1 MHVRPS
7 GVLYFGSAPAVER
20 TINALLAEHPE
31 VRRLVM
37 HLDPGGRLDL
47 TGALML
53 RDVLEDFDAGGR
65 EFQIYGARAHS
76 ARLLTRVLGFLP
88 AAHEAKGDSP

>member
-1 MHVRPS
+1 VRPS

-31 VRRLVM
+31 VRRLVL
-37 HLDPGGRLDL
+37 HLDSVGRLDL

-53 RDVLEDFDAGGR
+53 RDGSSRSAAPGR
-65 EFQIYGARAHS
+65 
-76 ARLLTRVLGFLP
+76 TRQGC
-88 AAHEAKGDSP
+88 